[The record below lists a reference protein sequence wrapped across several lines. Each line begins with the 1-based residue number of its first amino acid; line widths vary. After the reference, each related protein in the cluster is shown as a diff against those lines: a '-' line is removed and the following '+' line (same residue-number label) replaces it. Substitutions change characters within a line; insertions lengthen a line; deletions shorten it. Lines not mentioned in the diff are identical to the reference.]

1 LIAETQAYRY
11 QPFSRLSAYQQK
23 KIMLL
28 NRLLLEVLFADAPH
42 RGTWQAAGIIPTF
55 TKTKQYLYVWEFSEG
70 KLLAVKQK
78 QGSYSADIYIPVS
91 KKWLSLKGLSEKD
104 LQELIDKPIQ
114 SFQPAKDRQENK
126 K

>member
-1 LIAETQAYRY
+1 MPSATTT
-11 QPFSRLSAYQQK
+11 SRIVVPRSCAA
-23 KIMLL
+23 
-28 NRLLLEVLFADAPH
+28 RT
-42 RGTWQAAGIIPTF
+42 TWQAAGVIPTF

-91 KKWLSLKGLSEKD
+91 KKWLSLKGLSDKD

-114 SFQPAKDRQENK
+114 SFQPK
-126 K
+126 KK